1 MFHPYLHYLLTTLGS
16 LCGGLAIHALAD
28 LGDGPT
34 TLMYGVTILS
44 IHITTHPL
52 DYKLELELILAST
65 KFGCLDD
72 YN

>member
-1 MFHPYLHYLLTTLGS
+1 MFHPYLHYLLTLGS
-16 LCGGLAIHALAD
+16 LCGGVAIHAPAD
-28 LGDGPT
+28 LSDGAA

-52 DYKLELELILAST
+52 DYKLELVLILAST

-72 YN
+72 